1 MRSHWYE
8 ATRRPSGRCAESTYY
23 ESDAAVEQEV
33 LHMNGPILVE
43 RMHELELRH
52 RRLHD
57 EVHMLERRVYLTPE
71 EQRRICQLKKEKLI
85 VKDELYQVRRASEP
99 PPPLS

>member
-1 MRSHWYE
+1 
-8 ATRRPSGRCAESTYY
+8 
-23 ESDAAVEQEV
+23 
-33 LHMNGPILVE
+33 
-43 RMHELELRH
+43 
-52 RRLHD
+52 
-57 EVHMLERRVYLTPE
+57 MLERRVYLTPE